1 MKRLSLLSAVFA
13 AAAIGAS
20 FLAASCET
28 ESAGGN
34 SLSIS
39 PSEATIGIKQSITL
53 KARGA
58 ETYSWSLSN
67 KEIGRLSNTTGST
80 TTYTA
85 LSGVGEDQIV
95 SVTASTTSGGSSDTT
110 YYSQDT
116 TNETNTATVSS
127 TGRTAVIRHR

>member
-1 MKRLSLLSAVFA
+1 MKTCPLLFA
-13 AAAIGAS
+13 AAALGAC

-53 KARGA
+53 KARGG

-67 KEIGRLSNTTGST
+67 AAIGRLSNDTGST

-85 LSGVGEDQIV
+85 TGGLGEDQIITV
-95 SVTASTTSGGSSDTT
+95 SSSTTTSSQQTSYT
-110 YYSQDT
+110 SVSS
-116 TNETNTATVSS
+116 TNETHTVTS
-127 TGRTAVIRHR
+127 TSGTRAVIRHR